1 MDSWG
6 MILTGYAIVFT
17 TLIVYG
23 LVVVRRG
30 RRLANELGLGSAEQ
44 HGGDVGAHHEDPE
57 WT

>member
-6 MILTGYAIVFT
+6 MILTGYAIVFAT
-17 TLIVYG
+17 MVVYG

-30 RRLANELGLGSAEQ
+30 RRLAEELGLGEVRD
-44 HGGDVGAHHEDPE
+44 GGDVGADHEDPE